1 MLRGYRWQFAT
12 LLTSVCL
19 FVIALG
25 ARLTIEPEQPIVP
38 STPVVIAVTAT
49 PQAASGLNSALLA
62 VDIDPNLVT
71 RTETDEIVTYREGLI
86 GRVQRLNPLYAGL
99 NPVDRDITS
108 LIFEGLTRIN
118 ERGEIEPGL
127 AERWLISSSGL
138 EYIVYLRQGIAWHD
152 GIPFTSADVDYTMSI
167 LRDPGFTENEE
178 LGAFWR
184 TIETEPLD
192 TYIVRFRLTQPLG
205 NFLDR
210 LRIGIL
216 PEHALRG
223 TTAAQLAAHPFNLS
237 PIGTGAY
244 QLENI
249 RTEAGIVRSVSLRA
263 APVFLTRAEGQ
274 SQPFQLERVQF
285 QIYDSLESVMNAFA
299 RGVID
304 GFAARDRNERQ
315 ILFESAN
322 RSGKQLINGFE
333 PTIGTLIFNWSN
345 DDTRYF
351 RDQRIR
357 VALDA
362 ALNRSTLVER
372 TMLNKAVSAVQ
383 FMLPAFWAYSPFS
396 SRPTYDPNSALQ
408 LLQAARDRLGENA
421 VPSPQETPTETTTET
436 GVSDAIFSFTI
447 LVPNDASIQS
457 LAQEIAAQWRQIN
470 LNVNVEAVDLN
481 TYHER
486 LANGS
491 FEAALVEYSFMGS
504 AEPDLYQ
511 FWHQGQ
517 YSNGLNYSRVDDRRI
532 SQILEAIRREPFEVN
547 RRQSYFAF
555 QAEFA
560 ERAIAL
566 PLYYPLFTYGLSHE
580 MSNVQIGLLS
590 TPSDRFITIGSWRK
604 G

>member
-1 MLRGYRWQFAT
+1 MLRGYRWQFAA
-12 LLTSVCL
+12 LLTSAVL
-19 FVIALG
+19 FALAVT
-25 ARLTIEPEQPIVP
+25 ARLTTEPEQSTVTP
-38 STPVVIAVTAT
+38 SPVVVAVTAT
-49 PQAASGLNSALLA
+49 PQSAVELASTPVPVEINPIQVLTA
-62 VDIDPNLVT
+62 
-71 RTETDEIVTYREGLI
+71 ETDDVVTYREGLI

-108 LIFEGLTRIN
+108 LIFEGLTRMN

-127 AERWLISSSGL
+127 AERWLISNSGL

-178 LGAFWR
+178 LGSFWR

-223 TTAAQLAAHPFNLS
+223 TTASQLAAHPFNLS

-249 RTEAGIVRSVSLRA
+249 QTEAGIIRSVSLRA
-263 APVFLTRAEGQ
+263 APVFRTRAEGQ
-274 SQPFQLERVQF
+274 AQPFQLERIRF
-285 QIYDSLESVMNAFA
+285 HMFEDFESVMNALSS
-299 RGVID
+299 GSID

-315 ILFESAN
+315 ILFEMAN
-322 RSGKQLINGFE
+322 RSGKQLVNGFE

-345 DDTRYF
+345 DESRYF

-362 ALNRSTLVER
+362 GLNRSTLVER
-372 TMLNKAVSAVQ
+372 TMLNKAVGASQ

-396 SRPTYDPNSALQ
+396 SRPAYDPGSARQ
-408 LLQAARDRLGENA
+408 LLQAARERLGESA
-421 VPSPQETPTETTTET
+421 AQATETAPSETVTET
-436 GVSDAIFSFTI
+436 GVTDAIFSFSI
-447 LVPNDASIQS
+447 LVPNDASIQA

-470 LNVNVEAVDLN
+470 LNVSVEAVDLN
-481 TYHER
+481 TYHAR
-486 LANGS
+486 LADGD
-491 FEAALVEYSFMGS
+491 FETAIVEYSFMGS

-517 YSNGLNYSRVDDRRI
+517 YPDGLNYGGVDDRRI
-532 SQILEAIRREPFEVN
+532 SQLLEAIRREPFGVN
-547 RRQSYFAF
+547 RRQSYLAF
-555 QAEFA
+555 QIEFA

-566 PLYYPLFTYGLSHE
+566 PLYYPLFTYGLSQE
-580 MSNVQIGLLS
+580 MANVQIGLLS